1 VSAEHKRFLVAELM
15 RIDANVLARC
25 NCAIA
30 GGAVRDVEH
39 GVPFKDVDVA
49 FWNMSIPEFLETWR
63 QYFDR
68 CPHPVVINGENF
80 GMASVGGDDP
90 RLQTVFQF
98 RLLGTPVG
106 DVDVDWLLYGPQF
119 RTLQDVLDSHDHT
132 ISQYGMWF
140 DEEFSSHIAYFGKD
154 IGHCYR
160 LRQDV
165 SDQRV
170 ARVKEICAA
179 LNWSYNGS

>member
-1 VSAEHKRFLVAELM
+1 MSAMHKQFLVAELM
-15 RIDANVLARC
+15 RTDANVLARC

-39 GVPFKDVDVA
+39 DVPFKDVDVA

-68 CPHPVVINGENF
+68 CPYPVQIDAESF
-80 GMASVGGDDP
+80 GMVSVGEDDP

-98 RLLGTPVG
+98 KLLGTPVG
-106 DVDVDWLLYGPQF
+106 DVDVDWLLYGPQY
-119 RTLQDVLDSHDHT
+119 RTLQDVLNTHDHS

-140 DEEFSSHIAYFGKD
+140 DEDFSSHVKYFGKKV
-154 IGHCYR
+154 GHCYR
-160 LRQDV
+160 LR
-165 SDQRV
+165 SDLTDDRV
-170 ARVKEICAA
+170 ICVQATCA
-179 LNWSYNGS
+179 KLNWSYNGS

>member
-1 VSAEHKRFLVAELM
+1 MSAEHKRFLIAELM
-15 RIDANVLARC
+15 RTDANVLARC

-63 QYFDR
+63 QYAAR
-68 CPHPVVINGENF
+68 CPYPMVIEGSTE
-80 GMASVGGDDP
+80 ASAEGDDS
-90 RLQTVFQF
+90 RVQSVLQFT
-98 RLLGTPVG
+98 LLGTPVG
-106 DVDVDWLLYGPQF
+106 DVSVDWLLYNSEY
-119 RTLQDVLDSHDHT
+119 RTLQDVVGSHDHS

-140 DEEFSSHIAYFGKD
+140 DEHFSSHIKYFGKEV
-154 IGHCYR
+154 GQCYR
-160 LRQDV
+160 LRPDV
-165 SDQRV
+165 TDERL
-170 ARVKEICAA
+170 ARVKATCEK